1 MPKNTTKNIEEDGS
15 KKIKIENL
23 LNPTKGLE
31 ESIEDSRTIPLDK
44 KFIHEFLKTNSTPSR
59 SPSPKN
65 SEESCESSSPYKS
78 TISSIFPSLDFDS
91 RSPS

>member
-1 MPKNTTKNIEEDGS
+1 MPKNIEEDGS

-31 ESIEDSRTIPLDK
+31 ESIEDSRAIPLDE
-44 KFIHEFLKTNSTPSR
+44 KFIHEFLKTNLTPSC

-65 SEESCESSSPYKS
+65 SERSRESSSPSKS
-78 TISSIFPSLDFDS
+78 SISSIFPSLDFDS